1 MIAYLLLPLLLLLL
15 VIVQITVLDLF
26 TLGWVGM
33 EISLVVVIYCGFHLD
48 TLRGCLISLLL
59 GFFLDCL
66 TSAIFGLYIFL
77 YILIFYF
84 SAFVA
89 GKIYAEKPV
98 LIAFF
103 TGFCALLEGLIIVLL
118 YQFLLRTDILYA
130 LPKIFIPKAIL
141 LGLLSP
147 FVFHFF
153 HRFEVSLHANDP
165 RPAQRI

>member
-1 MIAYLLLPLLLLLL
+1 MITYLLLPLFLLLL

-33 EISLVVVIYCGFHLD
+33 EISLVVVIYSGFHLD
-48 TLRGCLISLLL
+48 TFRGCMISLIL

-66 TSAIFGLYIFL
+66 TSAIFGLYTFL

-84 SAFVA
+84 SMLVA
-89 GKIYAEKPV
+89 GKIYAEKPS

-103 TGFCALLEGLIIVLL
+103 TGFCTLLEGLIIVLL
-118 YQFLLRTDILYA
+118 YLFLLGADILYA
-130 LPKIFIPKAIL
+130 IPKIFIPKAIL

-147 FVFHFF
+147 FLFHLF
-153 HRFEVSLHANDP
+153 HRFEVSLHANGS

>member
-1 MIAYLLLPLLLLLL
+1 MITYILLPLLLLLL

-48 TLRGCLISLLL
+48 ALRGCMIALLL

-66 TSAIFGLYIFL
+66 TSAIFGLYTFL
-77 YILIFYF
+77 YILIFYL
-84 SAFVA
+84 SMFVA
-89 GKIYAEKPV
+89 GKIYAEKSS

-103 TGFCALLEGLIIVLL
+103 TGFCTLLEGLIIVLL
-118 YQFLLRTDILYA
+118 YLFLLGADILYA
-130 LPKIFIPKAIL
+130 IPKIFIPKAIL

-147 FVFHFF
+147 FLFHIF
-153 HRFEVSLHANDP
+153 HRFEASLHANST

>member
-33 EISLVVVIYCGFHLD
+33 EISLVVVIYCGFRLD
-48 TLRGCLISLLL
+48 AFRGCMISVLL

-66 TSAIFGLYIFL
+66 TSAIFGLYTFL
-77 YILIFYF
+77 YLLIFYC
-84 SAFVA
+84 SQFVA
-89 GKIYAEKPV
+89 GKTYTEKPS

-103 TGFCALLEGLIIVLL
+103 TGLCALIEGMIIVLL
-118 YQFLLRTDILYA
+118 YLLLLGTDILYA
-130 LPKIFIPKAIL
+130 IPKIFIPKAIL

-147 FVFHFF
+147 FLFQLL
-153 HRFEVSLHANDP
+153 HRFEDSLHAGDS